1 MDHCYRQL
9 CTGTGIVFVRGC
21 SFVREVMLMPL
32 RTWESNEPTLT
43 PMPNK
48 IPITPIAPAPRA
60 LPSGAPPRV
69 KHGVLFMDADL
80 RVIAADPAFYTSFN
94 VKKEDTEGRLVQDL
108 GDGQWKSPELRALLE
123 GVLTPDGAFVDFE
136 VRHDFLEG
144 VGQRNMLI
152 RGDRTDQSVPF
163 ALIRMG
169 IEDGTTRRAAEEEL
183 RHTEVRY
190 RRLFQTAKDGILIL
204 DAHTGVIIAANAF
217 MEGLVGLESGELLG
231 KELYQ
236 IGMFKDIAHNKA
248 AFRELQRNRYIRYE
262 HLPVQDQRGGT
273 VEVEFI
279 ANVYHENDRLVAQC
293 NVRDISTRVALEK
306 KVAQQAGAL
315 ADEARSKDEFLAMLS
330 HELRNPLAPIRSAV
344 HLLKLQQPSDV
355 NPIQREALEVIDR
368 QVGNLTKL
376 VSDLLEV
383 SRVINGR
390 IHFNMQTVDLYQ
402 VVQHAMQ
409 TVMPL
414 VEKHRHTLALL
425 PCGTAPVW
433 VRADAL
439 RMEEVFIN
447 LLTNAAK
454 YTPAGGTINVACNTH
469 AGEVSMHISDTGVGV
484 APELLPRLFDLF
496 TQADRTLDRSEGG
509 LGIGLALAHRLVVL
523 QGGTIQAKS
532 DGLGKGSCFTVRIPL
547 ISEPVVDLEAIAT
560 SAMGPAANGKRVL
573 VVDDN
578 VDLVT
583 MLTTTLRYKGYLV
596 QSAHTGPD
604 GLLIAAHWLPE
615 IVLLDIGLP
624 GINGYEVARRLR
636 ADPRTAK
643 ARLIA
648 LTGYGQESDIA
659 LTREAGFNA
668 HLVKPYEFDQLEKLM
683 VEEG

>member
-1 MDHCYRQL
+1 
-9 CTGTGIVFVRGC
+9 
-21 SFVREVMLMPL
+21 
-32 RTWESNEPTLT
+32 
-43 PMPNK
+43 MPNK
-48 IPITPIAPAPRA
+48 IPNLQAVTDPLAV
-60 LPSGAPPRV
+60 PSGIPPRV

-80 RVIAADPAFYTSFN
+80 RVVAADPAFYASFN
-94 VKKEDTEGRLVQDL
+94 VRREDTEGRLVEDL
-108 GDGQWKSPELRALLE
+108 GDGQWKSPQLRALLE
-123 GVLTPDGAFVDFE
+123 GVLDPDGAFVDFE
-136 VRHDFLEG
+136 VEHDFLEG
-144 VGQRNMLI
+144 VGHRNMLV
-152 RGDRTDQSVPF
+152 RGDRTDPSTPT

-169 IEDGTTRRAAEEEL
+169 IEDGTARRAAEKKL
-183 RHTEVRY
+183 RHKELRY

-204 DAHTGVIIAANAF
+204 DAHSGAIIAANAF
-217 MEGLVGLESGELLG
+217 MEGLVGLESGQLLG
-231 KELYQ
+231 RQLYE
-236 IGMFKDIAHNKA
+236 IGMFKDIDQNKA

-279 ANVYHENDRLVAQC
+279 ANVYHEGERLVAQC
-293 NVRDISTRVALEK
+293 NVRDISSRVSLEK

-315 ADEARSKDEFLAMLS
+315 ADEARGKDEFLAMLS

-344 HLLKLQQPSDV
+344 HLLKLQQSSDV
-355 NPIQREALEVIDR
+355 STIQRQALDVIDR

-409 TVMPL
+409 TVKPL
-414 VEKHRHTLALL
+414 VEKNRHTLELL
-425 PCGTAPVW
+425 VCGTAPVW

-447 LLTNAAK
+447 LLTNAVK
-454 YTPAGGTINVACNTH
+454 YTPSGGTITVACETH
-469 AGEVSMHISDTGVGV
+469 AGEVHLHISDTGVGI
-484 APELLPRLFDLF
+484 AAELLPRLFDLF

-523 QGGTIQAKS
+523 QGGTIHAKS
-532 DGLGKGSCFTVRIPL
+532 DGLGKGSRFTVQLPMITA
-547 ISEPVVDLEAIAT
+547 PVDDQDPGTSGIA
-560 SAMGPAANGKRVL
+560 GPSANGKRVL

-583 MLTTTLRYKGYLV
+583 MLTSTLRYKGYAV

-604 GLLIAAHWLPE
+604 GLVMAAQWLPE

-636 ADPRTAK
+636 ADPNTSQ

-648 LTGYGQESDIA
+648 LTGYGQGSDIA
-659 LTREAGFNA
+659 LTREAGFNG

-683 VEEG
+683 LEEG